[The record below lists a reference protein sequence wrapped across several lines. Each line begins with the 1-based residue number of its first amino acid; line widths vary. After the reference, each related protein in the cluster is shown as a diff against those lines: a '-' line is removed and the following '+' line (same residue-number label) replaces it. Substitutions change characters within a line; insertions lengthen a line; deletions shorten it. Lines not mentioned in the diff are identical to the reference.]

1 MTVLISELP
10 PTILTSR
17 EHELASEKDGLSVKL
32 TVGQVLDLLLDES
45 FGGDEDFAATVA
57 AALAQKRALAFSAT
71 TKSELADADRF
82 EINDGDLKVITYAD
96 LRALLRR
103 TTGPN
108 FLFGLET
115 VRTSNTRIT
124 VGAGGIKGNNRYVE
138 NPGNLAKDINATW
151 AAGNNAGGMEPTKVS
166 AANTTY
172 HLHALIKT
180 SDGSFDWM
188 YSPDVIPA
196 NIPAGYIWVGR
207 FWSTYCVTV
216 NVIMAYIQKEN
227 ECYAPAQNWYN
238 SSGAFGPILSNIN
251 ASLPCPAGIS
261 VNMRV
266 QQSTAS
272 LGAASVINSAVYD
285 ADDPTASDISGFL
298 VTPNQVTPAVGVG
311 LLRGKAKTNTNRQ
324 IGTSMSLSGT
334 GTITVALGGW
344 EDYTLPRIRS

>member
-1 MTVLISELP
+1 MSILISELP
-10 PTILTSR
+10 STILPSR
-17 EHELASEKDGLSVKL
+17 LHELASEKDGLSVKL
-32 TVGQVLDLLLDES
+32 TVGQILDLLIDETLA
-45 FGGDEDFAATVA
+45 GDENFASTIAE
-57 AALAQKRALAFSAT
+57 ALGGKRNLAFSAT
-71 TKSELADADRF
+71 AKAILGDTDRI
-82 EINDGDLKVITYAD
+82 EINDGDLKFTTYAD

-103 TTGPN
+103 TIGPD
-108 FLFGLET
+108 FLVGLT
-115 VRTSNTRIT
+115 TTRNSNTRIT
-124 VGAGGIKGNNRYVE
+124 VAPGAIKGNNRYVE
-138 NPGNLAKDINATW
+138 NLENIAKDINATW
-151 AAGNNAGGMEPTKVS
+151 AAGNNAGGMEPTKVG

-180 SDGSFDWM
+180 SDLTFDWM

-207 FWSTYCVTV
+207 FWSTYCVTA
-216 NVIMAYIQKEN
+216 NVVMSYIQKDN
-227 ECYAPAQNWYN
+227 ECYAPAQNWYS

-272 LGAASVINSAVYD
+272 LGAGSVINSAVYD
-285 ADDPTASDISGFL
+285 ADDPMSSDVSGFI

-311 LLRGKAKTNTNRQ
+311 LLRGRAKTNLNRQ
-324 IGTSMSLSGT
+324 LGTAMSLSGT